1 MVATDWPLGQVAEV
15 YPGQDGLV
23 RVVSVKT
30 ARGIYRRPVVKV
42 AVLIPIVNY
51 ELSYHPNTKD
61 TCLGRRDM
69 LCLNYSKQFDLV
81 MVIIIICDL
90 TSL

>member
-1 MVATDWPLGQVAEV
+1 MVATDWPLGRVTEV

-42 AVLIPIVNY
+42 AVLIPS
-51 ELSYHPNTKD
+51 EL
-61 TCLGRRDM
+61 
-69 LCLNYSKQFDLV
+69 
-81 MVIIIICDL
+81 
-90 TSL
+90 